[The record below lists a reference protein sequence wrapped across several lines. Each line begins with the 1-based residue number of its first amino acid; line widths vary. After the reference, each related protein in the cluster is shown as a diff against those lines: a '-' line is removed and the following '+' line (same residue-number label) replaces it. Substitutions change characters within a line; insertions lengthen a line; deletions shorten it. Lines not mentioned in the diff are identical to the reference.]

1 MFHCTRFSWRCCWG
15 EELRPSDG
23 QVCILQ
29 GLRQNGV
36 TFHDMLVSDVAN
48 DGFDVVA
55 LNSRSKHVEEGVFK
69 VRKGKVDL
77 KAYEF

>member
-1 MFHCTRFSWRCCWG
+1 M
-15 EELRPSDG
+15 
-23 QVCILQ
+23 Q